1 MSNGQSDNIFQ
12 PARFFASAGILNIQ
26 TLTPRFEDG
35 KHTNISASFK
45 TGSWGLVNPSLL
57 LEQRISRKWTVSA
70 NGEWMSSDGHYPYT
84 LYYGNE
90 EGDLSSREKRKNTD
104 VQTFRA
110 EAGLYGNFS
119 DKEQWRLKAYYFQSS
134 RGLPN
139 ATTFYYTHSSQRL
152 WDKNTFI
159 QSQYKK
165 EFNRQWVFQT
175 SAKWNWSYQRYL
187 DPDYKGSTGEIENSY
202 YQQEYYLSGSV
213 LYRLLNNLSFSFS
226 SDGSINTMNAN
237 LNDFAHPTRYSWL
250 TAFAG
255 KYVNNWLTLSASA
268 LATVI
273 YEQADKGGSAGNHR
287 KLSPYVSASFKPFDK
302 EEFRI
307 RIFYKDIFRLPS
319 FNDLYYGETGNNK
332 LKPENARQ
340 YNIGLTYSKDVCPF
354 LPYLSATVDAYYN
367 KITDKIIAYPT
378 KNLAVWSMRN
388 LGSVEIKGID
398 VTGSVSLQPCEKLR
412 INLSG
417 NYTYQQALDVT
428 NPDPASEEGRTYKH
442 QIAYTPR
449 VSGSGQ
455 VGIET
460 SWVNLSYSFLFSGKR
475 YTQGEKIKMGMTTL
489 CYIEKD
495 NKYLMLHRI
504 KKEHDIN
511 KDKWIGVGGHF
522 EHGESPE
529 DCMFREVMEETGLTP
544 TKYRFCGIVTFLSDM
559 GTDKEAW
566 EYMCLYHIEE
576 FKGKIKE
583 CDEGV
588 LEWVEKEK
596 ILDLDLWEG
605 DRLFLRYMQER
616 IPFFSLK
623 LVYEEGNLTAAVLDG
638 KPLEFFDILDEKG
651 NKTGRIKERSLV
663 HEDGDIHGTVHIW
676 IRRKTGKGYDLLL
689 QKRSKQKD
697 SFPGCYDISSAGHI
711 SAGDEPLETALR
723 ELEEELGIK
732 AEPEQLKK
740 ICMHEGSMNGN
751 FYGREFKNHE
761 ISTVYMYE
769 ETVDIR
775 KLKLQK
781 EEVEEVMWMNQEE
794 LIQKVKD
801 GEIPNCIYLD
811 EVEKI

>member
-1 MSNGQSDNIFQ
+1 MEKRTLAIFAVSCNLFLSTSLFAQQQRVDTARTYYIPEITVSDIYQTREVRSTAPLQIFSKDALKNLNALQVSDAVKHFAGVIVKDYGGIGGLKTISIRSLGAQHTAVGYDGITLTDCQTGQIDLGRFSLDNVDQLSLSNGQSDNIFQ

-460 SWVNLSYSFLFSGKR
+460 YWVNLSYSFLLSGKR
-475 YTQGEKIKMGMTTL
+475 YAVGQNIAANRL
-489 CYIEKD
+489 DSYSDHSISASRD
-495 NKYLMLHRI
+495 FRI
-504 KKEHDIN
+504 KKVTTSLSVEMLNIMN
-511 KDKWIGVGGHF
+511 KNY
-522 EHGESPE
+522 E
-529 DCMFREVMEETGLTP
+529 
-544 TKYRFCGIVTFLSDM
+544 IV
-559 GTDKEAW
+559 K
-566 EYMCLYHIEE
+566 
-576 FKGKIKE
+576 
-583 CDEGV
+583 
-588 LEWVEKEK
+588 
-596 ILDLDLWEG
+596 
-605 DRLFLRYMQER
+605 
-616 IPFFSLK
+616 
-623 LVYEEGNLTAAVLDG
+623 
-638 KPLEFFDILDEKG
+638 
-651 NKTGRIKERSLV
+651 
-663 HEDGDIHGTVHIW
+663 
-676 IRRKTGKGYDLLL
+676 
-689 QKRSKQKD
+689 
-697 SFPGCYDISSAGHI
+697 SFPM
-711 SAGDEPLETALR
+711 P
-723 ELEEELGIK
+723 
-732 AEPEQLKK
+732 
-740 ICMHEGSMNGN
+740 
-751 FYGREFKNHE
+751 GRSVRATF
-761 ISTVYMYE
+761 SVRY
-769 ETVDIR
+769 
-775 KLKLQK
+775 
-781 EEVEEVMWMNQEE
+781 
-794 LIQKVKD
+794 
-801 GEIPNCIYLD
+801 
-811 EVEKI
+811 

>member
-1 MSNGQSDNIFQ
+1 MEKRTLAIFAVSCKLFLSTSLFAQQQRVDTVRTYFIPEITVSDIYQTREVRSTAPLQIFSKDALKNLNALQVSDAVKHFAGVTVKDYGGIGGLKTISIRSLGAQHTAVGYDGITLTDCQTGQIDLGRFSLDNVDQLSLSNGQSDNIFQ

-26 TLTPRFEDG
+26 TLTPQFEDG
-35 KHTNISASFK
+35 KRTNISASFK

-165 EFNRQWVFQT
+165 EFNRQWVLQT

-202 YQQEYYLSGSV
+202 YQQEYYLSGAV
-213 LYRLLNNLSFSFS
+213 LYRLLNNLSFSLS

-398 VTGSVSLQPCEKLR
+398 VTGNVSLQPCEKFR

-417 NYTYQQALDVT
+417 NYTYQRALDVT
-428 NPDPASEEGRTYKH
+428 NSDPASEEGRTYKH

-460 SWVNLSYSFLFSGKR
+460 FWVNLSYSFLLSGKR
-475 YTQGEKIKMGMTTL
+475 YAVGQNIAANRL
-489 CYIEKD
+489 DSYSDHSISASRD
-495 NKYLMLHRI
+495 FRI
-504 KKEHDIN
+504 KKVTTSLSVEILNIMN
-511 KDKWIGVGGHF
+511 KNY
-522 EHGESPE
+522 E
-529 DCMFREVMEETGLTP
+529 
-544 TKYRFCGIVTFLSDM
+544 IV
-559 GTDKEAW
+559 K
-566 EYMCLYHIEE
+566 
-576 FKGKIKE
+576 
-583 CDEGV
+583 
-588 LEWVEKEK
+588 
-596 ILDLDLWEG
+596 
-605 DRLFLRYMQER
+605 
-616 IPFFSLK
+616 
-623 LVYEEGNLTAAVLDG
+623 
-638 KPLEFFDILDEKG
+638 
-651 NKTGRIKERSLV
+651 
-663 HEDGDIHGTVHIW
+663 
-676 IRRKTGKGYDLLL
+676 
-689 QKRSKQKD
+689 
-697 SFPGCYDISSAGHI
+697 SFPM
-711 SAGDEPLETALR
+711 P
-723 ELEEELGIK
+723 
-732 AEPEQLKK
+732 
-740 ICMHEGSMNGN
+740 
-751 FYGREFKNHE
+751 GRSVRATF
-761 ISTVYMYE
+761 SVRY
-769 ETVDIR
+769 
-775 KLKLQK
+775 
-781 EEVEEVMWMNQEE
+781 
-794 LIQKVKD
+794 
-801 GEIPNCIYLD
+801 
-811 EVEKI
+811 

>member
-1 MSNGQSDNIFQ
+1 MEKRTLAIFAVSCKLFLSTSLFAQQQRVDTARTYFIPEITVSDIYQTREVRSTAPLQIFSKDALKNLNALQVSDAVKHFAGVTVKDYGGIGGLKTISIRSLGAQHTAVGYDGITLTDCQTGQIDLGRFSLDNVDQLSLSNGQSDNIFQ

-90 EGDLSSREKRKNTD
+90 EGDLSSREKRKNTN

-139 ATTFYYTHSSQRL
+139 ATTFYYTHSSQHL

-213 LYRLLNNLSFSFS
+213 LYRLLNNLSFSLS

-255 KYVNNWLTLSASA
+255 KYVNNWLTFSASA

-398 VTGSVSLQPCEKLR
+398 VTGNVSLQPCEKLR

-417 NYTYQQALDVT
+417 NYTYQRALDVT
-428 NPDPASEEGRTYKH
+428 NSDPASEEGRTYKH

-455 VGIET
+455 VGIKT

-475 YTQGEKIKMGMTTL
+475 YAVGQNIAANRL
-489 CYIEKD
+489 DSYSDHSISASRD
-495 NKYLMLHRI
+495 FRI
-504 KKEHDIN
+504 KKVTTSLSVEILNIMN
-511 KDKWIGVGGHF
+511 KNY
-522 EHGESPE
+522 E
-529 DCMFREVMEETGLTP
+529 
-544 TKYRFCGIVTFLSDM
+544 IV
-559 GTDKEAW
+559 K
-566 EYMCLYHIEE
+566 
-576 FKGKIKE
+576 
-583 CDEGV
+583 
-588 LEWVEKEK
+588 
-596 ILDLDLWEG
+596 
-605 DRLFLRYMQER
+605 
-616 IPFFSLK
+616 
-623 LVYEEGNLTAAVLDG
+623 
-638 KPLEFFDILDEKG
+638 
-651 NKTGRIKERSLV
+651 
-663 HEDGDIHGTVHIW
+663 
-676 IRRKTGKGYDLLL
+676 
-689 QKRSKQKD
+689 
-697 SFPGCYDISSAGHI
+697 SFPM
-711 SAGDEPLETALR
+711 P
-723 ELEEELGIK
+723 
-732 AEPEQLKK
+732 
-740 ICMHEGSMNGN
+740 
-751 FYGREFKNHE
+751 GRSVRATF
-761 ISTVYMYE
+761 SVRY
-769 ETVDIR
+769 
-775 KLKLQK
+775 
-781 EEVEEVMWMNQEE
+781 
-794 LIQKVKD
+794 
-801 GEIPNCIYLD
+801 
-811 EVEKI
+811 

>member
-1 MSNGQSDNIFQ
+1 MEKRTLAIFAVSCKLFLSTSLFAQQQRVDTARTYFIPEITVSDIYQTREVRSTAPLQIFSKDALKNLNALQVSDAVKHFAGVTVKDYGGIGGLKTISIRSLGAQHTAVGYDGITLTDCQTGQIDLGRFSLDNVDQLSLSNGQSDNIFQ

-70 NGEWMSSDGHYPYT
+70 NSEWMSSDGHYPYT

-202 YQQEYYLSGSV
+202 YQQEYYLSGAV
-213 LYRLLNNLSFSFS
+213 LYRLLNNLSFSLS

-273 YEQADKGGSAGNHR
+273 YEQTDKGGSAGNHR

-398 VTGSVSLQPCEKLR
+398 VTGNVSLQPCEKFR

-417 NYTYQQALDVT
+417 NYTYQRALDVT
-428 NPDPASEEGRTYKH
+428 NSDPASEEGRTYKH

-475 YTQGEKIKMGMTTL
+475 YAVGQNIAANRL
-489 CYIEKD
+489 DSYSDHSISASRD
-495 NKYLMLHRI
+495 FRI
-504 KKEHDIN
+504 KKVTTSLSVEILNIMN
-511 KDKWIGVGGHF
+511 KNY
-522 EHGESPE
+522 E
-529 DCMFREVMEETGLTP
+529 
-544 TKYRFCGIVTFLSDM
+544 IV
-559 GTDKEAW
+559 K
-566 EYMCLYHIEE
+566 
-576 FKGKIKE
+576 
-583 CDEGV
+583 
-588 LEWVEKEK
+588 
-596 ILDLDLWEG
+596 
-605 DRLFLRYMQER
+605 
-616 IPFFSLK
+616 
-623 LVYEEGNLTAAVLDG
+623 
-638 KPLEFFDILDEKG
+638 
-651 NKTGRIKERSLV
+651 
-663 HEDGDIHGTVHIW
+663 
-676 IRRKTGKGYDLLL
+676 
-689 QKRSKQKD
+689 
-697 SFPGCYDISSAGHI
+697 SFPM
-711 SAGDEPLETALR
+711 P
-723 ELEEELGIK
+723 
-732 AEPEQLKK
+732 
-740 ICMHEGSMNGN
+740 
-751 FYGREFKNHE
+751 GRSVRATF
-761 ISTVYMYE
+761 SVRY
-769 ETVDIR
+769 
-775 KLKLQK
+775 
-781 EEVEEVMWMNQEE
+781 
-794 LIQKVKD
+794 
-801 GEIPNCIYLD
+801 
-811 EVEKI
+811 

>member
-1 MSNGQSDNIFQ
+1 MEKRTLAIFAVSCNLFLSTSLFAQQQRVDTARTYYIPEITVSDIYQTREVRSTAPLQIFSKDALKNLNALQVSDAVKHFAGVTVKDYGGIGGLKTISIRSLGAQHTAVGYDGITLTDCQTGQIDLGRFSLDNVDQLSLSNGQSDNIFQ
-12 PARFFASAGILNIQ
+12 PARFFASAGMLNIQ

-417 NYTYQQALDVT
+417 NYTYQRALDVT
-428 NPDPASEEGRTYKH
+428 NSDPASEEGRTYKH

-475 YTQGEKIKMGMTTL
+475 YAVGQNIAANRL
-489 CYIEKD
+489 DSYSDHSISASRD
-495 NKYLMLHRI
+495 FRI
-504 KKEHDIN
+504 KKVTTSLSVEMLNIMN
-511 KDKWIGVGGHF
+511 KNY
-522 EHGESPE
+522 E
-529 DCMFREVMEETGLTP
+529 
-544 TKYRFCGIVTFLSDM
+544 IV
-559 GTDKEAW
+559 K
-566 EYMCLYHIEE
+566 
-576 FKGKIKE
+576 
-583 CDEGV
+583 
-588 LEWVEKEK
+588 
-596 ILDLDLWEG
+596 
-605 DRLFLRYMQER
+605 
-616 IPFFSLK
+616 
-623 LVYEEGNLTAAVLDG
+623 
-638 KPLEFFDILDEKG
+638 
-651 NKTGRIKERSLV
+651 
-663 HEDGDIHGTVHIW
+663 
-676 IRRKTGKGYDLLL
+676 
-689 QKRSKQKD
+689 
-697 SFPGCYDISSAGHI
+697 SFPM
-711 SAGDEPLETALR
+711 P
-723 ELEEELGIK
+723 
-732 AEPEQLKK
+732 
-740 ICMHEGSMNGN
+740 
-751 FYGREFKNHE
+751 GRSVRATF
-761 ISTVYMYE
+761 SVRY
-769 ETVDIR
+769 
-775 KLKLQK
+775 
-781 EEVEEVMWMNQEE
+781 
-794 LIQKVKD
+794 
-801 GEIPNCIYLD
+801 
-811 EVEKI
+811 

>member
-1 MSNGQSDNIFQ
+1 MEKRTLAIFAVSCKLFLSTSLFAQQQRVDTVRTYFIPEITVSDIYQTREVRSTAPLQIFSKDALKNLNALQVSDAVKHFAGVTVKDYGGIGGLKTISIRSLGAQHTAVGYDGITLTDCQTGQIDLGRFSLDNVDQLSLSNGQSDNIFQ

-213 LYRLLNNLSFSFS
+213 LYRLLNNLSFSLS

-398 VTGSVSLQPCEKLR
+398 VTGNVSLQPCEKFR

-417 NYTYQQALDVT
+417 NYTYQRALDVT
-428 NPDPASEEGRTYKH
+428 NSDPASEEGRTYKH

-460 SWVNLSYSFLFSGKR
+460 FWVNLSYSFLLSGKR
-475 YTQGEKIKMGMTTL
+475 YAVGQNIAANRL
-489 CYIEKD
+489 DSYSDHSISASRD
-495 NKYLMLHRI
+495 FRI
-504 KKEHDIN
+504 KKVTTSLSVEILNIMN
-511 KDKWIGVGGHF
+511 KNY
-522 EHGESPE
+522 E
-529 DCMFREVMEETGLTP
+529 
-544 TKYRFCGIVTFLSDM
+544 IV
-559 GTDKEAW
+559 K
-566 EYMCLYHIEE
+566 
-576 FKGKIKE
+576 
-583 CDEGV
+583 
-588 LEWVEKEK
+588 
-596 ILDLDLWEG
+596 
-605 DRLFLRYMQER
+605 
-616 IPFFSLK
+616 
-623 LVYEEGNLTAAVLDG
+623 
-638 KPLEFFDILDEKG
+638 
-651 NKTGRIKERSLV
+651 
-663 HEDGDIHGTVHIW
+663 
-676 IRRKTGKGYDLLL
+676 
-689 QKRSKQKD
+689 
-697 SFPGCYDISSAGHI
+697 SFPM
-711 SAGDEPLETALR
+711 P
-723 ELEEELGIK
+723 
-732 AEPEQLKK
+732 
-740 ICMHEGSMNGN
+740 
-751 FYGREFKNHE
+751 GRSVRATF
-761 ISTVYMYE
+761 SVRY
-769 ETVDIR
+769 
-775 KLKLQK
+775 
-781 EEVEEVMWMNQEE
+781 
-794 LIQKVKD
+794 
-801 GEIPNCIYLD
+801 
-811 EVEKI
+811 

>member
-1 MSNGQSDNIFQ
+1 MEKRTLAIFAVSCNLFLSTSLFAQQQRVDTARTYYIPEITVSDIYQTREVRSTAPLQIFSKDALKNLNALQVSDAVKHFAGVTVKDYGGIGGLKTVSIRSLGAQHTAVGYDGITLTDCQTGQIDLGRFSLDNVDQLSLSNGQSDNIFQ

-202 YQQEYYLSGSV
+202 YQQEYYLSGAV
-213 LYRLLNNLSFSFS
+213 LYRLLNNLSFSLS

-475 YTQGEKIKMGMTTL
+475 YAVGQNIAANRL
-489 CYIEKD
+489 DSYSDHSISASRD
-495 NKYLMLHRI
+495 FRI
-504 KKEHDIN
+504 KKVTTSLSVEMLNIMN
-511 KDKWIGVGGHF
+511 KNY
-522 EHGESPE
+522 E
-529 DCMFREVMEETGLTP
+529 
-544 TKYRFCGIVTFLSDM
+544 IV
-559 GTDKEAW
+559 K
-566 EYMCLYHIEE
+566 
-576 FKGKIKE
+576 
-583 CDEGV
+583 
-588 LEWVEKEK
+588 
-596 ILDLDLWEG
+596 
-605 DRLFLRYMQER
+605 
-616 IPFFSLK
+616 
-623 LVYEEGNLTAAVLDG
+623 
-638 KPLEFFDILDEKG
+638 
-651 NKTGRIKERSLV
+651 
-663 HEDGDIHGTVHIW
+663 
-676 IRRKTGKGYDLLL
+676 
-689 QKRSKQKD
+689 
-697 SFPGCYDISSAGHI
+697 SFPM
-711 SAGDEPLETALR
+711 P
-723 ELEEELGIK
+723 
-732 AEPEQLKK
+732 
-740 ICMHEGSMNGN
+740 
-751 FYGREFKNHE
+751 GRSVRATF
-761 ISTVYMYE
+761 SVRY
-769 ETVDIR
+769 
-775 KLKLQK
+775 
-781 EEVEEVMWMNQEE
+781 
-794 LIQKVKD
+794 
-801 GEIPNCIYLD
+801 
-811 EVEKI
+811 